1 MKKSKLTAYKT
12 AALCA
17 ALTALGIV
25 MSLLESEAMVFSVFF
40 GLLTIAE
47 AVHQTRV
54 LWMRYKAAKMQ
65 KMNLKANSISD
76 RISV

>member
-40 GLLTIAE
+40 MFPCLLLHNLSGSCGKLPSAKEKRPE
-47 AVHQTRV
+47 AVFRLQGE
-54 LWMRYKAAKMQ
+54 
-65 KMNLKANSISD
+65 
-76 RISV
+76 

>member
-1 MKKSKLTAYKT
+1 
-12 AALCA
+12 
-17 ALTALGIV
+17 

-40 GLLTIAE
+40 GLLAIAE

-54 LWMRYKAAKMQ
+54 LWMRYKTAKMQ